1 MKISKILRRK
11 QNHPYLENVKLAWK
25 YLFFIESIL
34 VCIRFSLLCCYGKP
48 FEVILGISFSILKT
62 PRKMQQINM
71 WPCLWS
77 SCDHPWYVCSFISH
91 VHFSFCALGVKL
103 FAIELLIETRELVYV
118 NLLPSVDS
126 VGHKSGSVWERK
138 KGKELTMVFD
148 WSNNDLTPHA
158 WP

>member
-1 MKISKILRRK
+1 MKISKILRRN
-11 QNHPYLENVKLAWK
+11 QNCPYLENVKLAWK
-25 YLFFIESIL
+25 YLFFIEPIL
-34 VCIRFSLLCCYGKP
+34 VWIRFSLLCYGKS

-62 PRKMQQINM
+62 LRKMPQINM

-91 VHFSFCALGVKL
+91 AHFSFCALGIKL
-103 FAIELLIETRELVYV
+103 FAMLIETRELVYV
-118 NLLPSVDS
+118 NLLPSLDS
-126 VGHKSGSVWERK
+126 VGHKSRSVWGRK
-138 KGKELTMVFD
+138 RGKELTMVFV